1 MQLAEVAS
9 ALRKTAPVSI
19 RINPDVDAGTHPYIS
34 TGLRENKFGVDATTA
49 RRLYRIARD
58 TDALNPIGLDCHIGS
73 QIMDVNPFLE
83 AVDFLIAMIDDLRE
97 EDIHISHLDI
107 GGGLGVSYEAAAPPI
122 GDYIAALLDRL
133 SALDVEL
140 VLEPGRSIVAMA
152 GVLLTK
158 VEHLKP
164 TSHRNFAIV
173 DAAMNDLLRP
183 ALYGAWQE
191 ICPVTPRSGE
201 IVEWDVVGPVCETAD
216 FLGKARPLALA
227 QGDLLSIMGAGAYG
241 YSMSSNYNSR
251 PRAAEVLVDGDAV
264 HLIGQRE
271 SLETLWQRESIP
283 TRPSQ

>member
-1 MQLAEVAS
+1 
-9 ALRKTAPVSI
+9 
-19 RINPDVDAGTHPYIS
+19 
-34 TGLRENKFGVDATTA
+34 
-49 RRLYRIARD
+49 
-58 TDALNPIGLDCHIGS
+58 
-73 QIMDVNPFLE
+73 
-83 AVDFLIAMIDDLRE
+83 MIDDLRE

-164 TSHRNFAIV
+164 TSLRNFAIV